1 MDKNTLL
8 KVYEYSCN
16 DCNKLYSSYQSYWNH
31 NKKFHTKNV
40 QLCSINV
47 QNCSTNV
54 QLCSNKSLICN
65 FCNKIFNSRSTKS
78 MHQKKCKNNSNIKDD
93 KLKEKE
99 MELLI
104 CKEKKQILKK
114 EEVILK
120 LKLKL
125 EKSDDADNITLKQ
138 LNKKLLERHNLIKN
152 LNNNSNNNSTINSNN
167 NNVINNNIVYQ
178 LVGFTKEEVTDIL
191 TMKEKKQIINAKFNC
206 LEKLIETIHLKN
218 IIITNMNNN
227 YIYKYD
233 DEKGQFIL
241 STKSST
247 LNSLMDCRIT
257 DIEIIY
263 NELVENNKLDDKPK
277 ELVEKFIN
285 KINNDDIKFTDIDN
299 KDYDS
304 YRHYKIN
311 EVKMI
316 LYNNQYKITNDI
328 SLMLTTTDEILEKYK
343 SNCIIEEIDC

>member
-1 MDKNTLL
+1 M
-8 KVYEYSCN
+8 
-16 DCNKLYSSYQSYWNH
+16 
-31 NKKFHTKNV
+31 
-40 QLCSINV
+40 
-47 QNCSTNV
+47 
-54 QLCSNKSLICN
+54 
-65 FCNKIFNSRSTKS
+65 
-78 MHQKKCKNNSNIKDD
+78 
-93 KLKEKE
+93 
-99 MELLI
+99 
-104 CKEKKQILKK
+104 
-114 EEVILK
+114 
-120 LKLKL
+120 KL
-125 EKSDDADNITLKQ
+125 EKADDADNVTLKQ

-152 LNNNSNNNSTINSNN
+152 LNNNSYNNSTINSNN

-191 TMKEKKQIINAKFNC
+191 TLKEKKQIINAKFNC

-233 DEKGQFIL
+233 DEKGQFVL

-263 NELVENNKLDDKPK
+263 NELVENNKLDNKTK

-316 LYNNQYKITNDI
+316 LYNNQDKITNDI
-328 SLMLTTTDEILEKYK
+328 SLMLTTTVNGKQSFLLSPK
-343 SNCIIEEIDC
+343 NQF